1 MRIDMM
7 PVVKAREL
15 ELAVMEKYEI
25 EDFEIRTLFWEGDF
39 MNDCYKNLYFADDEE
54 ISYECDGVIYEVDKD
69 EKKEIELRNK
79 IYKFLRKMFP
89 TYESILVDVSW

>member
-7 PVVKAREL
+7 PVVNAREL

-54 ISYECDGVIYEVDKD
+54 TSYEEDED
-69 EKKEIELRNK
+69 EKEKIELRNK